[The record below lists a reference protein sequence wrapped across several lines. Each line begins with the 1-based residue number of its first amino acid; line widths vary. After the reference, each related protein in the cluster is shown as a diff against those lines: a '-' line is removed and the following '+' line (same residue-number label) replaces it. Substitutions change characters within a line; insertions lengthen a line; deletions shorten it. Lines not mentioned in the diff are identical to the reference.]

1 MSTISH
7 MQQELQL
14 LEEHSNLRRLP
25 RMVHD
30 GRDVIVNG
38 KRMLNLSSNDYLGLA
53 SDRALREEFLR
64 ALTPDTFLP
73 TSSSSRLLT
82 GNFTVYEELEAELA
96 RFFGTEAALVFNSG
110 YHANTGI
117 LPTVSD
123 AQTLI
128 LADKLV
134 HASLIDGIRL
144 SAAKCIRYRHNDLAQ
159 LERLLKEHH
168 SAFRQIIIVTESIF
182 SMDGDQADLP
192 ALAELKR
199 RYGNVLLYVDEAH
212 AFGVRGRQGLGCAEE
227 SGCTEDIDFL
237 VGTFGKAAYDFA
249 DFLHA
254 AGQGYWQLLPL
265 GPTSYGD
272 SPYQSF
278 STFAGNPYFIDL
290 DLLIKDKLLTRKE
303 VTSCAWGSEPRYV
316 DYGKIYESRFA
327 LLEKAKARGWER
339 DREAV
344 AAFESENSRWLPDY
358 ALFMALKRHF
368 GMKSW
373 TEWPD
378 EGARLHKTDALERY
392 RAELRGDVEL
402 FTYIQFLFFRQWSA
416 LKSYINGLGIRI
428 IGDIPIY
435 VAMDSS
441 DVWSE
446 PEKFQLDE
454 RNVPVEVSGVPPDYF
469 SADGQLWGNPLY
481 DYEAMQKDGFEW
493 WIRRIGG
500 AAKLYDVIR
509 IDHFRG
515 FESYWAVPY
524 GETTA
529 KNGRWVKGP
538 GMALVGVLTGWFH
551 DIEFIAEDLGY
562 PTPEVTQLLADSR
575 LPGMKV
581 LEFAFDSRDTSSYL
595 PHSYGENCICYTGT
609 HDNAPLALWRTEADK
624 ADIAFAV
631 QYLGLNDREGFNRG
645 IIRGGMSSVAKLFVA
660 QMQDW
665 LDLGAGHR
673 MNIPGTSRGNWEWR
687 MLPGEAS
694 KKLAGQIREM
704 TRIYGRS

>member
-1 MSTISH
+1 MPISS
-7 MQQELQL
+7 LP
-14 LEEHSNLRRLP
+14 SN
-25 RMVHD
+25 
-30 GRDVIVNG
+30 
-38 KRMLNLSSNDYLGLA
+38 Y
-53 SDRALREEFLR
+53 
-64 ALTPDTFLP
+64 
-73 TSSSSRLLT
+73 
-82 GNFTVYEELEAELA
+82 
-96 RFFGTEAALVFNSG
+96 
-110 YHANTGI
+110 GI
-117 LPTVSD
+117 
-123 AQTLI
+123 
-128 LADKLV
+128 
-134 HASLIDGIRL
+134 
-144 SAAKCIRYRHNDLAQ
+144 
-159 LERLLKEHH
+159 
-168 SAFRQIIIVTESIF
+168 
-182 SMDGDQADLP
+182 
-192 ALAELKR
+192 
-199 RYGNVLLYVDEAH
+199 
-212 AFGVRGRQGLGCAEE
+212 
-227 SGCTEDIDFL
+227 
-237 VGTFGKAAYDFA
+237 GTFGKEAYKFA
-249 DFLHA
+249 DFLAA
-254 AGQGYWQLLPL
+254 AGQKAWQLLPL

-272 SPYQSF
+272 SPYASF

-290 DLLIKDKLLTRKE
+290 DLLIEDGLLKKAE
-303 VTSCAWGSEPRYV
+303 VEAVDWGSDPMNV
-316 DYGKIYESRFA
+316 DYGKIYYNRFDILRLA
-327 LLEKAKARGWER
+327 CSRGWGR
-339 DREAV
+339 DAAEITRFREQNAG
-344 AAFESENSRWLPDY
+344 WLPDY

-368 GMKSW
+368 GMVSW
-373 TEWPD
+373 TLWPD
-378 EGARLHKTDALERY
+378 EDVRLRKPGRLEHYRTLLDA
-392 RAELRGDVEL
+392 DVRL
-402 FTYIQFLFFRQWSA
+402 FTWIQYTFYKQWDKLRDYVHS
-416 LKSYINGLGIRI
+416 LGIEI
-428 IGDIPIY
+428 IGDLPIY
-435 VAMDSS
+435 VALDSS
-441 DVWSE
+441 DVWADPRS
-446 PEKFQLDE
+446 FLLDE
-454 RNVPVEVSGVPPDYF
+454 KNIPTCVSGVPPDYF
-469 SADGQLWGNPLY
+469 CEDGQLWGNPLY
-481 DYEAMQKDGFEW
+481 DYETMQKDGFEW

>member
-1 MSTISH
+1 MHITS
-7 MQQELQL
+7 
-14 LEEHSNLRRLP
+14 LP
-25 RMVHD
+25 
-30 GRDVIVNG
+30 
-38 KRMLNLSSNDYLGLA
+38 SPY
-53 SDRALREEFLR
+53 
-64 ALTPDTFLP
+64 
-73 TSSSSRLLT
+73 
-82 GNFTVYEELEAELA
+82 
-96 RFFGTEAALVFNSG
+96 
-110 YHANTGI
+110 GI
-117 LPTVSD
+117 
-123 AQTLI
+123 
-128 LADKLV
+128 
-134 HASLIDGIRL
+134 G
-144 SAAKCIRYRHNDLAQ
+144 
-159 LERLLKEHH
+159 
-168 SAFRQIIIVTESIF
+168 
-182 SMDGDQADLP
+182 SM
-192 ALAELKR
+192 
-199 RYGNVLLYVDEAH
+199 
-212 AFGVRGRQGLGCAEE
+212 
-227 SGCTEDIDFL
+227 
-237 VGTFGKAAYDFA
+237 GKAAYDFI
-249 DFLHA
+249 DFLKEA
-254 AGQGYWQLLPL
+254 KQTYWQILPINPP
-265 GPTSYGD
+265 GYGD
-272 SPYQSF
+272 SPYQAF
-278 STFAGNPYFIDL
+278 STFAGNPYLIDL
-290 DLLIKDKLLTRKE
+290 DALVKDGYLLQEELDRID
-303 VTSCAWGSEPRYV
+303 WGSRADQV
-316 DYGKIYESRFA
+316 DFSKMYDQRLRVLHLAWSRFH
-327 LLEKAKARGWER
+327 KAPTE
-339 DREAV
+339 
-344 AAFESENSRWLPDY
+344 DY
-358 ALFMALKRHF
+358 AEYVREQSAWLDEYVLFMAVKAYYND
-368 GMKSW
+368 GPW
-373 TEWPD
+373 TEWPLD
-378 EGARLHKTDALERY
+378 IRMHQPEAMARY
-392 RAELRGDVEL
+392 REQLRDEIDFQSFLQFCFHTQWQRLRAYAHENG
-402 FTYIQFLFFRQWSA
+402 IQ
-416 LKSYINGLGIRI
+416 I